1 MKKITVALLLL
12 FLMGFAHVSSP
23 ASWDVGAGYETTPGG
38 KLQHCV
44 YKQWV
49 VGQNDPY
56 QPERIHTGKTCT
68 FIRDGGYG
76 VPPPMGYSPR
86 YHLSKTDKILGTIF
100 VGGQILSGGAGAAQE
115 IYNIWR

>member
-1 MKKITVALLLL
+1 MKKIIVVLLML
-12 FLMGFAHVSSP
+12 FSIGFSHVSS
-23 ASWDVGAGYETTPGG
+23 AATWDVGAGYETTPGG

-49 VGQNDPY
+49 VGQDDPY

-68 FIRDGGYG
+68 IVRNGGYG
-76 VPPPMGYSPR
+76 TPPPMGYFPR
-86 YHLSKTDKILGTIF
+86 HQSKTDKIFGTIF
-100 VGGQILSGGAGAAQE
+100 VGGQILSGGASVAQE